1 MFPQRIAVW
10 VEVSIGKRELSGYIV
25 LLLLSQVPGLH
36 EDKQADRVRDNLGIE
51 IHCLFLSGK
60 WESSVAK
67 RFFFFNV
74 PSCMWEYSR
83 FSDWEFPFVKCL
95 AGGCRDDL
103 LVTLPGIPGP
113 S

>member
-1 MFPQRIAVW
+1 M
-10 VEVSIGKRELSGYIV
+10 
-25 LLLLSQVPGLH
+25 
-36 EDKQADRVRDNLGIE
+36 E

-103 LVTLPGIPGP
+103 FSDSSRDTRTFLSIGLGGAAGGDCL
-113 S
+113 

>member
-67 RFFFFNV
+67 RFFFLMCPVVCGNTPGSLIGNFHLSNA
-74 PSCMWEYSR
+74 W
-83 FSDWEFPFVKCL
+83 
-95 AGGCRDDL
+95 
-103 LVTLPGIPGP
+103 LVVVEMTC
-113 S
+113 